1 MDGETTASASHSQD
15 AHPSAEPSEGRSG
28 GEVLGRPGTEVWN
41 DNLEAPDNQDSSSL
55 ETPVPSSDG
64 SDKTLSSLPEDA
76 SEKSNPPPARPL
88 EDQRST
94 SDGNADVGDTPLPN
108 SSAALSGP
116 PDRLLAGVC
125 SLFIRPTRV
134 VRSAIVLKP
143 STILDFHRHLRT
155 RKYRVLFS
163 PTRRGRPGPKG
174 PSREL
179 VAAIVEMKRRNPRW
193 GCPRIARQIGLA
205 FEVPIDKDVV
215 RRVLA
220 TRYRPE
226 SNSNGPSW
234 LTFLGHAKDSL
245 WSIDLFRCESAT
257 LRSHWVLVVM
267 DQYTRRIVGF
277 GIHSGVV
284 DGQALCCMF
293 NHAIRAHRTPKYLS
307 ADNDPLYRF
316 YQWHANLRVLHMTEV
331 KSVPYVPLS
340 HPFVERLIGTLRR
353 ECLDRMLFW
362 SARDLD
368 GKLTDFQDFYN
379 AHRAHAALDGRTPV
393 LTPREVARLNH
404 YRWEEHARGLYQTPI
419 AA

>member
-1 MDGETTASASHSQD
+1 MRDLLILLVHLITTTARLMGPGGARSVIAESLLVKHQLLILNRSRQRAPNLRAS
-15 AHPSAEPSEGRSG
+15 
-28 GEVLGRPGTEVWN
+28 
-41 DNLEAPDNQDSSSL
+41 
-55 ETPVPSSDG
+55 
-64 SDKTLSSLPEDA
+64 
-76 SEKSNPPPARPL
+76 
-88 EDQRST
+88 
-94 SDGNADVGDTPLPN
+94 
-108 SSAALSGP
+108 
-116 PDRLLAGVC
+116 DRLLAGVC

-155 RKYRVLFS
+155 RKYRLLFS

-179 VAAIVEMKRRNPRW
+179 VVAIVEMKRRNPRW

-220 TRYRPE
+220 TCYRPE

-277 GIHSGVV
+277 GIHAGVV

-316 YQWHANLRVLHMTEV
+316 YQWHANLRVRHMTEV

-353 ECLDRMLFW
+353 ECLDRMLCW
-362 SARDLD
+362 SARDLE